1 MKTNKDIIS
10 WFEENQKQ
18 FIDMSD
24 KIWELAELPWREYQS
39 SKLQADFLEKGGFQI
54 TWDIGNIN
62 TAFVAEWGDGKPVL
76 GFAGEYDAL
85 VGLSQKNQPTKEP
98 LLEGAPGHGCGHN
111 LLGVGCLAAAVA
123 VKTWLGANSTKGSV
137 RYYGCPAEEG
147 GSAKAFMARAGVFD
161 DLDAA
166 FNFHP
171 GSVNMPTKG
180 SCVGVNHIRFRFH
193 GTSSHA
199 GGSPHLGRSALDA
212 VELMNVGVN
221 YLREHVTSDVRL
233 HYVITHGGDLPNVV
247 PAQAEV
253 WYYIRAFKPDELEEV
268 TNRVRKIADGAALMT
283 ETTWEEIFESAA
295 SALMSNHYLADLQYR
310 TMKEIGAIVYS
321 DDEIV
326 YAQEINCAYPEENIK
341 GFFDNMETMNIPA
354 EFKDML
360 EKFRDLPLIG
370 DNFPAFDEG
379 TVETGSTDVG
389 DMSQITP
396 LSMLFT
402 TCWPIAVPGH
412 SWGNVATGAMSIG
425 HKGMMHAAKIMAL
438 AAIDLYR
445 DPKHLKE
452 IHEEFQK
459 TAGSQ
464 PYQCPIPEHIRP
476 PQYENPERQ

>member
-1 MKTNKDIIS
+1 
-10 WFEENQKQ
+10 
-18 FIDMSD
+18 
-24 KIWELAELPWREYQS
+24 
-39 SKLQADFLEKGGFQI
+39 
-54 TWDIGNIN
+54 
-62 TAFVAEWGDGKPVL
+62 
-76 GFAGEYDAL
+76 
-85 VGLSQKNQPTKEP
+85 
-98 LLEGAPGHGCGHN
+98 
-111 LLGVGCLAAAVA
+111 
-123 VKTWLGANSTKGSV
+123 
-137 RYYGCPAEEG
+137 
-147 GSAKAFMARAGVFD
+147 
-161 DLDAA
+161 
-166 FNFHP
+166 
-171 GSVNMPTKG
+171 
-180 SCVGVNHIRFRFH
+180 
-193 GTSSHA
+193 
-199 GGSPHLGRSALDA
+199 
-212 VELMNVGVN
+212 
-221 YLREHVTSDVRL
+221 
-233 HYVITHGGDLPNVV
+233 
-247 PAQAEV
+247 
-253 WYYIRAFKPDELEEV
+253 
-268 TNRVRKIADGAALMT
+268 MT

-452 IHEEFQK
+452 IREEFQK